1 MKFIVSS
8 LLFLFIWNSA
18 VSQNKPF
25 NIYAKAGIQA
35 GGPIYHS
42 ETIISKS
49 GAPGFNPLVG
59 LGVSYNLLT
68 ELSISL
74 EAFYS
79 RRKVTYRSTVQDQW
93 YRDKVSIS
101 INNQP
106 YEYEVE
112 TIFNGETKGK
122 FDIQYIEIPLNLH
135 YILNPKWSLHTGAY
149 YARAIS
155 RNNKGTATGI
165 VGRTDIP
172 EPNTINQKE
181 YDYSSH
187 VNTHFSG
194 VLAGAQYTVSPRLSM
209 DLRGTFS
216 FRSLYN
222 EKWDGL
228 TYRLR
233 DLYVQLSVNYY
244 LRKREI

>member
-8 LLFLFIWNSA
+8 FIFLVIWNSGF
-18 VSQNKPF
+18 SQEKPF

-42 ETIISKS
+42 ETIVSKS
-49 GAPGFNPLVG
+49 GAPGFNPLGG
-59 LGVSYNLLT
+59 LGVSYNLSK
-68 ELSISL
+68 ELSVSL

-79 RRKVTYRSTVQDQW
+79 RRKVTYQSTVKDQW
-93 YRDKVSIS
+93 YRDNVTVF

-106 YEYEVE
+106 YVYEVE
-112 TIFNGETKGK
+112 TIFTGKSKGE

-135 YILNPKWSLHTGAY
+135 YKIASKWSLQTGAY
-149 YARAIS
+149 YARALS
-155 RNNKGTATGI
+155 RKNKGTATGI

-172 EPNTINQKE
+172 EPNTVDHKE

-187 VNTHFSG
+187 VNKYFYG
-194 VLAGAQYTVSPRLSM
+194 VTIGAQYSISPRVSA
-209 DLRGTFS
+209 DLRSTFS
-216 FRSLYN
+216 FKSLYN
-222 EKWDGL
+222 ETWDGL

-233 DLYVQLSVNYY
+233 DLYLQLSVNYY
-244 LRKREI
+244 FHKRDI

>member
-8 LLFLFIWNSA
+8 LIFLLIWSSGF
-18 VSQNKPF
+18 SQEKPF
-25 NIYAKAGIQA
+25 NIYTKIGIQA

-42 ETIISKS
+42 ETIVSKS

-59 LGVSYNLLT
+59 LGVSYNLLE
-68 ELSISL
+68 ELSVSL

-79 RRKVTYRSTVQDQW
+79 RRKVTYKSTVKDQW
-93 YRDKVSIS
+93 YRDNVTIF

-106 YEYEVE
+106 YIYEVE
-112 TIFNGETKGK
+112 TIFTGETKGK

-135 YILNPKWSLHTGAY
+135 YIVNSKWSLQTGAY
-149 YARAIS
+149 YAKAIS
-155 RNNKGTATGI
+155 RKNKGTATGI

-172 EPNTINQKE
+172 EPNTVDRKE
-181 YDYSSH
+181 YDYSNH
-187 VNTHFSG
+187 VNTRYSG
-194 VLAGAQYTVSPRLSM
+194 VLVGAQYAVSPRLSA

-222 EKWDGL
+222 EKWNGL

-233 DLYVQLSVNYY
+233 DLYLQLSVNYY
-244 LRKREI
+244 FRKRDI